1 MPTIIKVLLVD
12 DDEDDFILTRD
23 LLSEINK
30 ADYELDWAS
39 SFNEGLEIITKNE
52 HDVYLIDYR
61 LGERSGVELIQEFV
75 KRGYRK
81 PIIVLTGQESGGLD
95 LLALKAGA
103 SDYLIKSKLDSYN
116 LERSITYAI
125 ERTNVYEDIFEK
137 EQKYR
142 TLFENSKDAL
152 FITDS
157 NLKFQEVNQEAITL
171 FGYTQEE
178 ILELNLK
185 QLFGY
190 KEEYNQFLNSLSNNS
205 TNKGQEYILV
215 NKAGKKLNC
224 LITSGVITDS
234 TGQIKGYQGIIHDIS
249 QRKKFEMQM
258 LTAEKLGVTDRIVS
272 TIAHEVRNPLNTI
285 VLALSRFKK
294 EHPKE
299 ESYTFYTD
307 IIDKSCSRIDQL
319 ISQLIESARP
329 AELKLQEVSINDLM
343 DETIKLADD
352 RLKLLNIK
360 LIKNYGNN
368 IPDFSFDV
376 EKLKIAF
383 LNIIINSIEATQPET
398 GVLEVHTQY
407 FPENIFVTIM
417 DNGKGIPKNHLS
429 KLFDPFFTGKRG
441 GMGLGLTSTHTII
454 KSHGGEI
461 NVESEVG
468 VGTRFTISFDL
479 ENKISAGQMLS

>member
-30 ADYELDWAS
+30 AEYELDWAS

-116 LERSITYAI
+116 LERAITYAI

-157 NLKFQEVNQEAITL
+157 NFKFQEVNQEAITL
-171 FGYTQEE
+171 FGYAQEE
-178 ILELNLK
+178 ILGLNLEN
-185 QLFGY
+185 LFGY

-307 IIDKSCSRIDQL
+307 IIDKSCGRIDQL

-329 AELKLQEVSINDLM
+329 AELKLQEASINDLM

-360 LIKNYGNN
+360 LIKNYGTN

-417 DNGKGIPKNHLS
+417 DNGKGIPKNHLN
-429 KLFDPFFTGKRG
+429 KLFDPFFTGKKG

-461 NVESEVG
+461 SVESEVG

-479 ENKISAGQMLS
+479 ENKIPAGQMLG